1 MMRYAYLGYAAVL
14 DRAIAES
21 RAFAPE
27 MRLAAPTLLAV
38 VQAPAKAV
46 ARRIADARERRL
58 VERIYDELQASG
70 TVERHLPEAERVVR
84 DLHAREV
91 LARRAPAPHA
101 AEVFPFRPRER
112 VVTRVD
118 RQREARR
125 QAEALSS
132 AEIIPLRPAGP
143 LTPAAASVPAAA
155 AAAYA
160 SSVTREPM
168 LFVVPTAPRPV
179 AVQAPPAAIPPAPR
193 PEAAPAAE
201 AQSTG
206 ALQAVPGKRH
216 AGKENRDTH
225 VTLDDDIGEALGIAA
240 KTAKRLSAQGIR
252 TVRDLLKAEP
262 AALAV
267 QLNVRSLTAQ
277 AIGDWQDQAL
287 LLCAVPGLKPAHAQ
301 LLVGA
306 GYRTG
311 ESIAE
316 AEADKL
322 CGDVLAYAETPAG
335 QRVLRSGEVPDI
347 ERIKGW
353 LEAAQAMRAA

>member
-1 MMRYAYLGYAAVL
+1 
-14 DRAIAES
+14 
-21 RAFAPE
+21 
-27 MRLAAPTLLAV
+27 
-38 VQAPAKAV
+38 
-46 ARRIADARERRL
+46 
-58 VERIYDELQASG
+58 
-70 TVERHLPEAERVVR
+70 
-84 DLHAREV
+84 
-91 LARRAPAPHA
+91 
-101 AEVFPFRPRER
+101 
-112 VVTRVD
+112 
-118 RQREARR
+118 
-125 QAEALSS
+125 
-132 AEIIPLRPAGP
+132 
-143 LTPAAASVPAAA
+143 
-155 AAAYA
+155 
-160 SSVTREPM
+160 M

-179 AVQAPPAAIPPAPR
+179 AGQAPPAAIPPAPR